1 MENVNMQRYFINIY
15 IGIKTVSIG
24 MYLTLRHMFTRSV
37 TVQYP
42 HKKLDIPERSRNLL
56 FNKIEDC
63 IGCDQCVQA
72 CPVDCITIETIEAF
86 EGEDVGVTSDGSKKR
101 FRIPVFDIDMA
112 KCCYCGLCT
121 YPCPTK
127 CLNMTGEYKLAT
139 YKRSNLVLHFS
150 NVDAVKAVPRRMRG
164 EKDRIRKM

>member
-1 MENVNMQRYFINIY
+1 MYNYFRD
-15 IGIKTVSIG
+15 IGLGIITILKSMWVACKH
-24 MYLTLRHMFTRSV
+24 LFTPSV
-37 TVQYP
+37 TLQYP
-42 HKKLDIPERSRNLL
+42 KKKDTLPERSRMQL

-63 IGCDQCVQA
+63 IGCDLCVQA
-72 CPVDCITIETIEAF
+72 CPVDCITMEIIEAF